1 MISKAKRV
9 AFFTTILIA
18 SQGFGDVQ
26 EILGG
31 SLFIHH
37 GSSEVEGC
45 ALVGPYSINH
55 IEVEEDELCS
65 FLSLIEKWR
74 LASDSILEEWN
85 ESLLRLKGI
94 LSYGNIFDHTKL
106 VQSNVTVK
114 EVLKK
119 LDLCNIRYRQAF
131 DELESASKSMK
142 LEDDQIKLGG
152 LIGITTL
159 KISKYKL
166 IMEYFEVE
174 RVVLGL
180 YEQAVDFFLKVDGF
194 IQISD
199 DGELLFYREADEQ
212 EYNMLLSDFDKVK
225 EEEIQILQ
233 RINKLRRNN

>member
-1 MISKAKRV
+1 M
-9 AFFTTILIA
+9 
-18 SQGFGDVQ
+18 
-26 EILGG
+26 
-31 SLFIHH
+31 
-37 GSSEVEGC
+37 EGC

-225 EEEIQILQ
+225 EEEVQILQ
-233 RINKLRRNN
+233 RINKLQRNN